1 MVMCNLHIIHKAFQ
15 YGCIEYGSKL
25 ESIINLYGW
34 FKVRPYKRE
43 DIHAV
48 SMELGE
54 ANPLFQ
60 CHLEIHCKAALQ
72 SSKRISYEFSTK
84 TERSIQM
91 LQIYGQISQPLNS
104 VYQCRMHFWLLF
116 MCLSTNFWLHF
127 KDMDHKVIEC
137 SLS

>member
-15 YGCIEYGSKL
+15 YGCIKYGSKL

-34 FKVRPYKRE
+34 FKVGPYKRE

-60 CHLEIHCKAALQ
+60 RHLEIRWLILIPALQNIEQHWKAAKEYLMSFLPKQ
-72 SSKRISYEFSTK
+72 KDQFECYR
-84 TERSIQM
+84 
-91 LQIYGQISQPLNS
+91 
-104 VYQCRMHFWLLF
+104 F
-116 MCLSTNFWLHF
+116 MD
-127 KDMDHKVIEC
+127 K
-137 SLS
+137 SLSH

>member
-1 MVMCNLHIIHKAFQ
+1 MVSLGFSGLLQMVMCNLHIIHKAFQ

-72 SSKRISYEFSTK
+72 SSKRISYEFSAK

-104 VYQCRMHFWLLF
+104 EQCISVQNAFLAVVHVSFNKFLVAF
-116 MCLSTNFWLHF
+116 
-127 KDMDHKVIEC
+127 
-137 SLS
+137 